1 MTLIYYAL
9 IYLIGDVLETIGD
22 VAGSSSLDDMIN
34 HPDFIKFI
42 IYLTV
47 ILISVSS
54 ALLSFILYRVMRP
67 IALFIIGRNAGYPR
81 PWIVLIP
88 YGCHFMEF
96 ALPMRE
102 FNILNW
108 IKTDKRETIAWTY
121 IALDFFKPIIS
132 FILSMLP
139 LIGNLS
145 GIIITGTF
153 ALFKWRKYYD
163 LLRTYGF
170 KNSAMTLSVL
180 SLFCKPLYCVLL
192 FLMCD
197 KTPDFGWK
205 GFENPIMI
213 SYDGEIVE

>member
-1 MTLIYYAL
+1 MTLIFYAL
-9 IYLIGDVLETIGD
+9 LYLLGDVLETIGE
-22 VAGSSSLDDMIN
+22 VAGSSSLEEMTG
-34 HPDFIKFI
+34 HPDFTKFI
-42 IYLTV
+42 IYIAIFV
-47 ILISVSS
+47 ICITSTI
-54 ALLSFILYRVMRP
+54 LSFILNNIMRP
-67 IALFIIGRNAGYPR
+67 IALFIIGIHAGYPR
-81 PWIVLIP
+81 PWIVFLP

-102 FNILNW
+102 YNILNW

-132 FILSMLP
+132 FIMSMLP

-145 GIIITGTF
+145 GIIISGAF

-163 LLRTYGF
+163 LLLTYGF

-180 SLFCKPLYCVLL
+180 SVFCKPLYCVLL
-192 FLMCD
+192 FMICD